1 MNTDFEM
8 SNEMQIYTHK
18 HVRSSFP
25 EIIHP
30 AHNCQLSTNI
40 DSYSVFWRLGHC
52 PFCHADHGAVGEHH
66 YQGIVITVFGGNK
79 AGVVA
84 FPNTY
89 IDIAGPDGNI

>member
-8 SNEMQIYTHK
+8 PNEMQIYTPK

-40 DSYSVFWRLGHC
+40 DSYSVF
-52 PFCHADHGAVGEHH
+52 
-66 YQGIVITVFGGNK
+66 
-79 AGVVA
+79 
-84 FPNTY
+84 
-89 IDIAGPDGNI
+89 